1 MSIVDL
7 QVTAELSK
15 SKPRVS
21 TVKHKIIIIHSYS
34 FVTNVNI
41 FPMTRLDVSNEKMCS
56 CLTRFTFRLM
66 KTILHGE
73 LTLANTNANV

>member
-1 MSIVDL
+1 MCFSCHELKLSIVDL

-56 CLTRFTFRLM
+56 CLTRFT
-66 KTILHGE
+66 E